1 MIAAGE
7 CETGQSW
14 PPHRRYDVQATG
26 NGTGSASIPARSE
39 RQAMD
44 WSLVLASQDIPTRI
58 ERASEGEWWLIVSPG
73 DYQRALDSIRQYRLE
88 NRGWRWRKEVLG
100 YDLTLHWGGM
110 LWCVALALIYEL
122 STERFPALHPAWVMK
137 SSAFSAGEWWRIFT
151 AQFLHGDLVHLLS
164 NITTGCLLFGLA
176 LGRYGPGCGLLAAW
190 LAGAAGNI
198 AGLLIHLKPYEG
210 LGASGMVMG
219 ALGLISFP
227 GFVFGK
233 TNRFNARHCL
243 KGLFAGLLLF
253 VLLGLNPS
261 SDVAAH
267 VGGFVAGV
275 GLGASLNL
283 VPDDRRRARTFQR
296 GCWILLGAL
305 LTAAMGASFSF
316 R

>member
-1 MIAAGE
+1 
-7 CETGQSW
+7 
-14 PPHRRYDVQATG
+14 
-26 NGTGSASIPARSE
+26 
-39 RQAMD
+39 MD

-58 ERASEGEWWLIVSPG
+58 ERASDREWWLVVAPG
-73 DYQRALDSIRQYRLE
+73 DHRRALDSIRQYRLE

-110 LWCVALALIYEL
+110 LWCVALAVIFDL
-122 STERFPALHPAWVMK
+122 STSRFPALHSAWVLK
-137 SSAFSAGEWWRIFT
+137 SAAFSTGEWWRIFT
-151 AQFLHGDLVHLLS
+151 AQFLHADLVHLLS
-164 NITTGCLLFGLA
+164 NVTTGCLLFGLA

-190 LAGAAGNI
+190 LAGATGNML
-198 AGLLIHLKPYEG
+198 GLGIHLKPYDG

-219 ALGLISFP
+219 ALGLISVP

-233 TNRFNARHCL
+233 TNPLKLRLWL
-243 KGLFAGLLLF
+243 KGLLGGLLLF

-275 GLGASLNL
+275 GLGALLNFL
-283 VPDDRRRARTFQR
+283 PDVLRRTRTFQR
-296 GCWILLGAL
+296 GCWLLLAAL
-305 LTAAMGASFSF
+305 VITVIGASFSS

>member
-1 MIAAGE
+1 M
-7 CETGQSW
+7 
-14 PPHRRYDVQATG
+14 QATG
-26 NGTGSASIPARSE
+26 NETESASISARSE

-58 ERASEGEWWLIVSPG
+58 ERASDREWWLLVAPG
-73 DYQRALDSIRQYRLE
+73 DYERALDSIRQYRLE

-100 YDLTLHWGGM
+100 YDLTLHWGGVV
-110 LWCVALALIYEL
+110 WCGLLAVIYDW
-122 STERFPALHPAWVMK
+122 SQARFPLLHSAWVLN
-137 SSAFSAGEWWRIFT
+137 SAAFSAGEWWRIFT

-164 NITTGCLLFGLA
+164 NVTTGCLLFGLA
-176 LGRYGPGCGLLAAW
+176 FGRYGPGCGLLAAW

-219 ALGLISFP
+219 ALGLISVP

-233 TNRFNARHCL
+233 TNRFNVRHWL

-267 VGGFVAGV
+267 VGGFGAGV
-275 GLGASLNL
+275 GLGALLNL
-283 VPDDRRRARTFQR
+283 LPADGRRARRFQG
-296 GCWILLGAL
+296 GCWIVLAAL
-305 LTAAMGASFSF
+305 LTAAIGASFSS